1 MQIVLAMKSMKILSL
16 KNYQL
21 YSKYWKLVSICW
33 NVRITLHCQCYQI
46 GLSLALY
53 YTWPVTDH
61 YLDLWMCMHTYVCAC
76 VCMWFMYMY
85 MYMCAV
91 FVVNCWMFISLTV
104 VTALQ
109 RNDVKWHQLPNL
121 PTLNLNEKYPNILP
135 DQTSPY
141 HNQFFHNGDSVFV
154 HGKTLG
160 GLKEDFTKAEVLGN
174 DSVQRILNFDRTS
187 TIPTSWG

>member
-1 MQIVLAMKSMKILSL
+1 M
-16 KNYQL
+16 
-21 YSKYWKLVSICW
+21 
-33 NVRITLHCQCYQI
+33 
-46 GLSLALY
+46 
-53 YTWPVTDH
+53 
-61 YLDLWMCMHTYVCAC
+61 C
-76 VCMWFMYMY
+76 VCVCVHVVYVYVYMY
-85 MYMCAV
+85 AV

-109 RNDVKWHQLPNL
+109 RNDVKWHQLPNV

-141 HNQFFHNGDSVFV
+141 HNQFFHNGDSEFV

-160 GLKEDFTKAEVLGN
+160 GLKEDFTKAEVLGY